1 MKTRKNTNKTTITS
15 LISDMNRWYGPNWY
29 LSGLAM
35 LGVFAGSVIIP
46 GIFG

>member
-1 MKTRKNTNKTTITS
+1 MKTNKKSNKTTIS
-15 LISDMNRWYGPNWY
+15 SFISDMNRWYGPNWY

>member
-1 MKTRKNTNKTTITS
+1 MKTNKKSNKTTIS
-15 LISDMNRWYGPNWY
+15 SFISDMNRWYGPNWY

-35 LGVFAGSVIIP
+35 LGVFAGAVIIP

>member
-1 MKTRKNTNKTTITS
+1 MKNNKKTTLKS
-15 LISDMNRWYGPNWY
+15 VISDMNRWYGPNWY

>member
-1 MKTRKNTNKTTITS
+1 MKTNKKSNKTTITS

>member
-1 MKTRKNTNKTTITS
+1 MKTHKNTTIFS
-15 LISDMNRWYGPNWY
+15 FISDMNRWYGPNWY